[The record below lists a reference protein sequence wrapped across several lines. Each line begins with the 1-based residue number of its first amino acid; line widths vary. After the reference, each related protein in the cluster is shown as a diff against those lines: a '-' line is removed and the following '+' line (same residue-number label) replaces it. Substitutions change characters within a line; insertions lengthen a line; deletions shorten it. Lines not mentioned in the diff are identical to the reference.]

1 MTGGQFIGGCMDGPT
16 SITIPEISAV
26 KEGFNIFGF
35 GDKTKAIEFS
45 PAEIIQT
52 KGGVVALNE
61 SGVLKSL
68 LLL

>member
-1 MTGGQFIGGCMDGPT
+1 M
-16 SITIPEISAV
+16 

-35 GDKTKAIEFS
+35 GDKTKGVEFS
-45 PAEIIQT
+45 PSEIIQT